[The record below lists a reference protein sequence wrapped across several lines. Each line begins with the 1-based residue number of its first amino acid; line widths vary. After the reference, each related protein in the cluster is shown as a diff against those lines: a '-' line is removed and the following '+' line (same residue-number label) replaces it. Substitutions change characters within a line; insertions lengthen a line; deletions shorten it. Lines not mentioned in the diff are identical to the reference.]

1 MSEKNLKIIIVIFI
15 VVFMWMFLFG
25 SSKGPRYGDVNI
37 QAMAATAADGL
48 DLKAVGE
55 LVKQA
60 RDAEELEK
68 LLNKSGGV
76 NNLDLN
82 EDNKV
87 DYIHVTEYGDDR
99 AKGFSLTVQP
109 EPGESQEIATIDI
122 EKEGEKAK
130 VEVHGQEQIYGHN
143 NYHHYSSPL
152 TSFLLMSYLFSP
164 HRMFFSPWRYGYYP
178 GGYGAYRPVPVA
190 AYRSRAGNMARS
202 STAQKS
208 SASSMR
214 NKVTSP
220 NIGKSA
226 SKGIRAPLKNPTRS
240 QKSFQSR
247 NPSRYAKS
255 ATGFGRSSTS
265 SRRSVRSGGFGR
277 SGGFRGGK

>member
-1 MSEKNLKIIIVIFI
+1 VSEKNLKIIIVIFI
-15 VVFMWMFLFG
+15 VVFLWMFLFG
-25 SSKGPRYGDVNI
+25 RSSRPRYGDVNI
-37 QAMAATAADGL
+37 QATAANGL

-68 LLNKSGGV
+68 LLNKPDSV

-109 EPGESQEIATIDI
+109 EPGETQEIATIDI

-130 VEVHGQEQIYGHN
+130 VEVRGQEQIYGHN

-178 GGYGAYRPVPVA
+178 GGYGAYRPVPAA
-190 AYRSRAGNMARS
+190 AYRSRAGNIARS

-220 NIGKSA
+220 NKGKSA
-226 SKGIRAPLKNPTRS
+226 GKGIRAPLKNPTRS

>member
-1 MSEKNLKIIIVIFI
+1 VSEKNLKIIIVIFI

-48 DLKAVGE
+48 DLKALGE

-109 EPGESQEIATIDI
+109 EPGETQEIATIDI

-130 VEVHGQEQIYGHN
+130 VEVQGQEQIYGHN

-178 GGYGAYRPVPVA
+178 GGYGAYRPVPAA
-190 AYRSRAGNMARS
+190 AYRSRAGNIARS
-202 STAQKS
+202 STSQKS
-208 SASSMR
+208 SASSIR
-214 NKVTSP
+214 NKATSP
-220 NIGKSA
+220 NKGKSA
-226 SKGIRAPLKNPTRS
+226 SKGIRAPLKNPTSS

-247 NPSRYAKS
+247 NPSRQAKA

-265 SRRSVRSGGFGR
+265 SRRSVCSGGFGR
-277 SGGFRGGK
+277 SGGFGGGK

>member
-1 MSEKNLKIIIVIFI
+1 VSEKNLKIIIVIFI
-15 VVFMWMFLFG
+15 VVFLWMFLFG
-25 SSKGPRYGDVNI
+25 RSSGPRYGDVNI

-68 LLNKSGGV
+68 LLNKPDSV

-109 EPGESQEIATIDI
+109 EPGETQEIATIDI

-130 VEVHGQEQIYGHN
+130 VEVRGQEQIYGHN

-178 GGYGAYRPVPVA
+178 GGYGAYRPVPAA
-190 AYRSRAGNMARS
+190 AYRSRAGNIARS

-220 NIGKSA
+220 NKGKSA
-226 SKGIRAPLKNPTRS
+226 GKGIRAPLKNPTRS

>member
-15 VVFMWMFLFG
+15 VVFLWMFLFG
-25 SSKGPRYGDVNI
+25 RSSRPRYGDVNI

-60 RDAEELEK
+60 RDAEGLEK
-68 LLNKSGGV
+68 LLNKPDGV

-109 EPGESQEIATIDI
+109 EPGETQEIATIDI
-122 EKEGEKAK
+122 GKEGKKAN

-190 AYRSRAGNMARS
+190 AYRSRADTIARS
-202 STAQKS
+202 STSQKA
-208 SASSMR
+208 SASTIR
-214 NKVTSP
+214 NKAASP
-220 NIGKSA
+220 NKGKSA
-226 SKGIRAPLKNPTRS
+226 GKGIRAPLKSPTSS

-247 NPSRYAKS
+247 NPSRNAKS
-255 ATGFGRSSTS
+255 ATGFGRSSTP

-277 SGGFRGGK
+277 SGGFSGGK

>member
-1 MSEKNLKIIIVIFI
+1 VSEKNLKIIIVIFT
-15 VVFMWMFLFG
+15 VVFLWMFLFVR
-25 SSKGPRYGDVNI
+25 SSGPRYGDVNI
-37 QAMAATAADGL
+37 QAMATADNGL

-60 RDAEELEK
+60 RDAEDLEK

-87 DYIHVTEYGDDR
+87 DYIHITEYGNDR

-109 EPGESQEIATIDI
+109 ESGETQEVATIDI
-122 EKEGEKAK
+122 GKEGERAN
-130 VEVHGQEQIYGHN
+130 VEVQGNEQMYGHN
-143 NYHHYSSPL
+143 HYHHYSSPL
-152 TSFLLMSYLFSP
+152 TTFLLMGYLFSP
-164 HRMFFSPWRYGYYP
+164 HRMYLSPWGYGYYP
-178 GGYGAYRPVPVA
+178 RGYGAYRPVPGG
-190 AYRSRAGNMARS
+190 AYRSRTANLTRS
-202 STAQKS
+202 SAAQKT
-208 SASSMR
+208 SASRIS
-214 NKVTSP
+214 NKATSP
-220 NIGKSA
+220 NKGKSA
-226 SKGIRAPLKNPTRS
+226 NRGIRAPLKNPTRS

-247 NPSRYAKS
+247 NPSKHAKA
-255 ATGFGRSSTS
+255 ATGFGRSSTP

>member
-1 MSEKNLKIIIVIFI
+1 MSEKNLKIIIVIFT
-15 VVFMWMFLFG
+15 VVFLWMFLFG
-25 SSKGPRYGDVNI
+25 RSSGPRYGDVNI
-37 QAMAATAADGL
+37 QAMATTAAEGL

-60 RDAEELEK
+60 RNGEEFEK

-87 DYIHVTEYGDDR
+87 DYIHVTEYGNDR

-109 EPGESQEIATIDI
+109 EPGETQEVATIDI
-122 EKEGEKAK
+122 EKEGERAN
-130 VEVHGQEQIYGHN
+130 VEVQGQEQIYGHN
-143 NYHHYSSPL
+143 HYHHYSSPL

-164 HRMFFSPWRYGYYP
+164 HRMFFSPWGYGRYP
-178 GGYGAYRPVPVA
+178 GGYGAYRPVPAA

-202 STAQKS
+202 STSQKN
-208 SASSMR
+208 SASRIS

-220 NIGKSA
+220 NKGKSA

-247 NPSRYAKS
+247 NPSRYAKT